1 MFSWEYE
8 GLKRSY
14 NLKGGL
20 GVAVGFLARGLNANS
35 HSVTVEMPFF
45 KSTTEYDDGGVRMSV
60 HLLKIMIPIKKNLL
74 HLPWI
79 ISHIHTLIT
88 EYTRF

>member
-1 MFSWEYE
+1 MKIRMFSWEYE

-35 HSVTVEMPFF
+35 HSVTVEIPFF
-45 KSTTEYDDGGVRMSV
+45 
-60 HLLKIMIPIKKNLL
+60 
-74 HLPWI
+74 
-79 ISHIHTLIT
+79 
-88 EYTRF
+88 